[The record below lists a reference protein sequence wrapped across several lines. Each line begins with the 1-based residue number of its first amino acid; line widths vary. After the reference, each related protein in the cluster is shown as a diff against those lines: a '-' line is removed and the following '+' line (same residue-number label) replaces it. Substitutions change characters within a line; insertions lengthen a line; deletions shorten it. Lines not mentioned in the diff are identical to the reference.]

1 MTMKGISLN
10 VLFTYLR
17 RILDNYFR
25 ILDILNKETII
36 KHKMYYLEDT
46 IYKSKVCHLISC
58 RHLFFKDNLT
68 Q

>member
-1 MTMKGISLN
+1 MTIKGISLN

-36 KHKMYYLEDT
+36 KHKTYY
-46 IYKSKVCHLISC
+46 
-58 RHLFFKDNLT
+58 
-68 Q
+68 